1 MSEVLT
7 TVSPITNRP
16 ILTRD
21 GLNSSDVA
29 LLPAL
34 ATRAYNLYRL
44 ATLEQRQQ
52 IISRALQI
60 ISDKQDVLA
69 RELTEQMGRPIAY
82 ASKEIATA
90 VARSRYLLKI
100 SSHAL
105 SDTAGE
111 PEDGFRR
118 YIRKMPVGPVLI
130 LFAWNVSHENYR
142 HSSLNVLNGGLV
154 PLSCFSELP
163 HPSFASRKLRLTQ
176 AFTSNTYHR
185 RADT

>member
-1 MSEVLT
+1 MSELLT

-34 ATRAYNLYRL
+34 ATQAYNAYRL
-44 ATLEQRQQ
+44 TSLEQRQR
-52 IISRALQI
+52 IIKRALQI

-69 RELTEQMGRPIAY
+69 KELTEQMGRPIAY

-90 VARSRYLLKI
+90 VARGQYLLKI

-105 SDTAGE
+105 KDTAGE
-111 PEDGFRR
+111 PENGFKR

-130 LFAWNVSHENYR
+130 LFTWNVSHENCR
-142 HSSLNVLNGGLV
+142 HSSLNVLNVVLV
-154 PLSCFSELP
+154 SLPCFSELP
-163 HPSFASRKLRLTQ
+163 HPSFASRKLGLTQ
-176 AFTSNTYHR
+176 AFTSNSYHR
-185 RADT
+185 RAVT